1 MVKLYRCISLFHH
14 ALNLILIVHPLIV
27 MFNFILHDQRKG
39 PIWNVIM
46 WTALFLG
53 QGVIICLYSQEWY
66 AQRYCPLK
74 EVTPAAL
81 LCAQ

>member
-1 MVKLYRCISLFHH
+1 
-14 ALNLILIVHPLIV
+14 

-39 PIWNVIM
+39 PIWNVVM

-53 QGVIICLYSQEWY
+53 QGVLICLYSQEWY

-74 EVTPAAL
+74 EVRSAASCNL
-81 LCAQ
+81 FFLSVVM

>member
-1 MVKLYRCISLFHH
+1 MKLFNLRHSISILF
-14 ALNLILIVHPLIV
+14 PV

-74 EVTPAAL
+74 EVTL
-81 LCAQ
+81 LFWKYF